1 MTAINFKVEKVSK
14 NDYAEIV
21 EVWEA
26 SVRATHT
33 FLTEDD
39 ITYFKPLILNQYL
52 DTVTLRCLKDENGNI
67 LGFIGVSDNSLEM
80 LFLSPK
86 YRGMGLGKH
95 LLKLATEEFGV
106 TKVDVNEQNPEACGF
121 YKHFGF
127 SVIGRSDLDGSGK
140 PYPIL
145 HMELNK

>member
-1 MTAINFKVEKVSK
+1 MTTINFKVEKVSK

-39 ITYFKPLILNQYL
+39 ITFFKPLILNQYL
-52 DTVTLRCLKDENGNI
+52 NAVTLRCLKDENGNI
-67 LGFIGVSDNSLEM
+67 LGFIGVSENSLEM

-86 YRGMGLGKH
+86 YRGMRLGKH
-95 LLKLATEEFGV
+95 LLKLAIEEFGV

-127 SVIGRSDLDGSGK
+127 SVIGRSELDGSGK

>member
-1 MTAINFKVEKVSK
+1 MTTINFKVEKVSK

-21 EVWEA
+21 EVLEA

-39 ITYFKPLILNQYL
+39 ITFFKPLILNQYL
-52 DTVTLRCLKDENGNI
+52 DAVTLRCLKDENGNI
-67 LGFIGVSDNSLEM
+67 LGFIGASDNSLEM

-127 SVIGRSDLDGSGK
+127 SVIGRSELDGSGK

>member
-1 MTAINFKVEKVSK
+1 MTTMSFKVEKVSK
-14 NDYAEIV
+14 NDYEEIV

-39 ITYFKPLILNQYL
+39 ITFFKPLILNQYL
-52 DTVTLRCLKDENGNI
+52 DAVTLRCLKDESGSI
-67 LGFIGVSDNSLEM
+67 LGFIGVSENSLEM

-86 YRGMGLGKH
+86 HRGMGLGKH
-95 LLKLATEEFGV
+95 LLKLAVEEFGV

-121 YKHFGF
+121 YQHFGF
-127 SVIGRSDLDGSGK
+127 SIIGRSELDGSGK